1 MPLTEYTG
9 TLGLNRAA
17 HLLRRAT
24 FGPTKE
30 DIEAYASLTPQQAI
44 NLLFNQTLPE
54 PALPTDPDTGIEWA
68 VSGILD
74 PSKMDD
80 QYQDYFKRWFIGQM
94 LGSGIPDNLRL
105 AYSAREKMVMFLHTH
120 FTAIQEKI
128 NSSRALYFQNQLFR
142 LFARD
147 GTAPP
152 EINFRELTKKVSVDN
167 AMLRLLDGN
176 QNVKGSPNENYAR
189 ELFELFSI
197 GRGLEGS
204 LPPTPGPGDYILFK
218 EQDVQAAARVLSGFD
233 FDKDFITLDPD
244 TNLPR
249 GKIRGSINFASAHDN
264 DIKHF
269 SDSFIDAATGLPY
282 VIQPDSLLTN
292 GGNATLAST
301 LDEISQLIDMIYEQ
315 EETARHICRKIYRFY
330 VYHDI
335 PESLHNSII
344 TEMAQTFRGSGYKL
358 QLVVENLLRS
368 QHFYEAASGY
378 NDDNF
383 GGIIKS
389 PIDLITGTL
398 RFFNYPIPD
407 STVQAVAFHE
417 LANEIIQLADKQG
430 MSFYQPFDVASYDA
444 YHQFPVYHRS
454 WITVNYLSRRYEFIR
469 KLINPMEDGMLKIDV
484 VNFIQTTFSPGV
496 ASNARSLI
504 IELARYLL
512 PVSNNLTFDAH
523 ADDTATITAER
534 LNYFLVSFLENP
546 KIDDNPE
553 GAWTIRWT
561 NGFDPETVRRQLE
574 NLFNAMLQSPEYQ
587 LH

>member
-24 FGPTKE
+24 FGPTKQQ
-30 DIEAYASLTPQQAI
+30 IEAFASLTPTQAT
-44 NLLFNQTLPE
+44 NLLFNQTLPD
-54 PALPTDPDTGIEWA
+54 PILPTDPDTNQEWA
-68 VSGILD
+68 VSGIMD
-74 PSKMDD
+74 PDKMDGD
-80 QYQDYFKRWFIGQM
+80 YQEYFKRWFVGQM
-94 LGSGIPDNLRL
+94 LSAGVPIAQSL
-105 AYSAREKMVMFLHTH
+105 AYAAREKLVMFLHTH

-128 NSSRALYFQNQLFR
+128 SSSRALYFQNQLFR
-142 LFARD
+142 LFALDR
-147 GTAPP
+147 TAAP
-152 EINFRELTKKVSVDN
+152 EFNFRELTKKVSVDN

-233 FDKDFITLDPD
+233 FDDNFINLDPD
-244 TNLPR
+244 TSLPR
-249 GKIRGSINFASAHDN
+249 GRVRGSDTFASGHDN
-264 DIKHF
+264 GIKEF
-269 SDSFIDAATGLPY
+269 STSFIDSNTGLPY
-282 VIQPDSLLTN
+282 VIQPDPLLTN
-292 GGNATLAST
+292 GGNPTLASA

-315 EETARHICRKIYRFY
+315 EETARNICRKIYRFY
-330 VYHDI
+330 VYH
-335 PESLHNSII
+335 EVSETLHNTII
-344 TEMAQTFRGSGYKL
+344 AEMANTFRANGFKL
-358 QLVVENLLRS
+358 QPVVENLLRS
-368 QHFYEAASGY
+368 QHFYEAAAGY

-389 PIDLITGTL
+389 PLDLIVGTL

-407 STVQAVAFHE
+407 STTNAPSFYE
-417 LANEIIQLADKQG
+417 MTGEIINLANDQG
-430 MSFYQPFDVASYDA
+430 MSFYQPFDVAGYDA

-454 WITVNYLSRRYEFIR
+454 WITVNYLTRRYEFIR
-469 KLINPMEDGMLKIDV
+469 KFISQMEDGMLKTDV
-484 VNFIQTTFSPGV
+484 VSFVQNTISPGI
-496 ASNARSLI
+496 ASNARNLI
-504 IELARYLL
+504 LELARFLL
-512 PVSNNLTFDAH
+512 PVSNNLTFDTN

-534 LNYFLVSFLENP
+534 LNFFLVSFLENP
-546 KIDDNPE
+546 KIDDDPE

>member
-24 FGPTKE
+24 FGPTKQQ
-30 DIEAYASLTPQQAI
+30 IETFASLTPTQAT
-44 NLLFNQTLPE
+44 NLLFNQTLPD
-54 PALPTDPDTGIEWA
+54 PILPTDPDTNQEWA
-68 VSGILD
+68 VSGVMD
-74 PSKMDD
+74 PDKMDGD
-80 QYQDYFKRWFIGQM
+80 YQEYFKRWFVGQM
-94 LGSGIPDNLRL
+94 LSAGVPTAQSL
-105 AYSAREKMVMFLHTH
+105 AYAAREKLVMFLHTH

-128 NSSRALYFQNQLFR
+128 SSSRALYFQNQLFR
-142 LFARD
+142 LFALDR
-147 GTAPP
+147 TAAP
-152 EINFRELTKKVSVDN
+152 EVNFRELTKKVSVDN

-233 FDKDFITLDPD
+233 FDDNFINIDPD

-249 GKIRGSINFASAHDN
+249 GRVRGSNTFASGHDN
-264 DIKHF
+264 GIKEF
-269 SDSFIDAATGLPY
+269 STSFIDSNTGLPY
-282 VIQPDSLLTN
+282 VIQPDPLLTN
-292 GGNATLAST
+292 GGNPTLASA
-301 LDEISQLIDMIYEQ
+301 LDEISQLINMIYEQ
-315 EETARHICRKIYRFY
+315 EETARNICRKIYRFY
-330 VYHDI
+330 VYH
-335 PESLHNSII
+335 EVSETLHNTII
-344 TEMAQTFRGSGYKL
+344 AEMANTFRANGFKL
-358 QLVVENLLRS
+358 QPVVENLLRS
-368 QHFYEAASGY
+368 QHFYEAAAGY

-389 PIDLITGTL
+389 PLDLIVGTL

-407 STVQAVAFHE
+407 STTNATSFYE
-417 LANEIIQLADKQG
+417 ITGEIINLANDQG
-430 MSFYQPFDVASYDA
+430 MSFYQPFDVAGYDA

-454 WITVNYLSRRYEFIR
+454 WITVNYLTRRYEFIR
-469 KLINPMEDGMLKIDV
+469 KFISQMEDGMLKTDV
-484 VNFIQTTFSPGV
+484 VSFVQNTFSPGV

-504 IELARYLL
+504 LELARFLL
-512 PVSNNLTFDAH
+512 PVSNNLTFDIN

-534 LNYFLVSFLENP
+534 LNFFLVSFLENP
-546 KIDDNPE
+546 KIDDDPE